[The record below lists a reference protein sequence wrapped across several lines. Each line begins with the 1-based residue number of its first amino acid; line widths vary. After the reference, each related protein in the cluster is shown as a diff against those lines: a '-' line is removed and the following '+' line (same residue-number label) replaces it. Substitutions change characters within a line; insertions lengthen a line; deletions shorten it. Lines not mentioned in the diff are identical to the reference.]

1 MAAARSLRHLLE
13 DAFGSLESGLPSQSS
28 DKPTAQSDEL
38 KKEDQEIAGVVAQL
52 AKDSAEID
60 RVSEQLREQRLDAD
74 GFRTANLVSAASIA
88 AELQALPELTEAP
101 LGSSRDRDT
110 APGPPQL
117 SGGYPPRPEQARSK
131 ALHPVVAGEDSSDEE
146 ERPRAP
152 SAPSSAPQTQDCWS
166 SQKELIRPFS
176 YSASKLAGDPLKA
189 KSFGKRSM
197 SADKPAVPIVL
208 SPEAVVFTGCRVGS
222 SYEAKVELRN
232 LSRKDISP
240 RIMPCTNR
248 CFSSDPLRYDKETRK
263 KLGTT
268 TGIIPPG
275 VAAYLTVRFA
285 PKTLDD
291 QADQLV
297 IGTDIGNIALP
308 VQALGVQPPGL
319 K

>member
-146 ERPRAP
+146 
-152 SAPSSAPQTQDCWS
+152 DCWS